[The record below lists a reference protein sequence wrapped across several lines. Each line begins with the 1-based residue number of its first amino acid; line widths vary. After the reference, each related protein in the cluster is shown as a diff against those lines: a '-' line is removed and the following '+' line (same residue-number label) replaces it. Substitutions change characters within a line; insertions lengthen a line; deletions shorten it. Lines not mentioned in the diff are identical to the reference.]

1 MQFVFSCAAIVC
13 EKKGSG
19 GHGNSIVRLIE
30 LNDELCKRDY
40 SQKEGERERE
50 RERERDPDL
59 FDDNLFPKMSTR
71 M

>member
-19 GHGNSIVRLIE
+19 GHGNSIVRLIV

-50 RERERDPDL
+50 RKTLTHLTITYFQR
-59 FDDNLFPKMSTR
+59 
-71 M
+71 